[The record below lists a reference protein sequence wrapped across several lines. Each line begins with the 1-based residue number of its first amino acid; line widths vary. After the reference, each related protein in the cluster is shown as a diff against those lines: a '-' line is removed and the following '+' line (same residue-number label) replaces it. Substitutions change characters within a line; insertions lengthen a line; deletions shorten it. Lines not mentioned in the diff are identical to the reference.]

1 MGVDV
6 KGGAGL
12 RMAEVG
18 GNVADGQAFGDHQ
31 AGGGVAQ
38 AVERQRRQVVPL
50 HQLPEDVRRRG
61 DVHPV
66 PVVRGEY
73 RVRLSP
79 IPPERQAIGKQGAA
93 MVVDDLHHIGRQKD
107 IADA

>member
-1 MGVDV
+1 MISL
-6 KGGAGL
+6 KKSRLFFYAFE
-12 RMAEVG
+12 MG
-18 GNVADGQAFGDHQ
+18 GNVADGQAFGDYQ

-38 AVERQRRQVVPL
+38 AVERQRRQLVPL

-61 DVHPV
+61 DVHSM

-73 RVRLSP
+73 RVRLRP
-79 IPPERQAIGKQGAA
+79 ILPERQTIGKQGAA
-93 MVVDDLHHIGRQKD
+93 MLCDNLHHIRRQKD

>member
-1 MGVDV
+1 MGVNI

-12 RMAEVG
+12 RMAEPG
-18 GNVADGQAFGDHQ
+18 GHVADRQPFGNHQ
-31 AGGGVAQ
+31 ASGGVAQ

-50 HQLPEDVRRRG
+50 DQLPEDVRRRG

-66 PVVRGEY
+66 AVVRGEY
-73 RVRLSP
+73 RVRLRP
-79 IPPERQAIGKQGAA
+79 ILPERQTIGKQGAA

>member
-1 MGVDV
+1 M
-6 KGGAGL
+6 
-12 RMAEVG
+12 
-18 GNVADGQAFGDHQ
+18 
-31 AGGGVAQ
+31 
-38 AVERQRRQVVPL
+38 PL

-66 PVVRGEY
+66 SVVRGEY
-73 RVRLSP
+73 RVRLRP
-79 IPPERQAIGKQGAA
+79 ILPERQAIGKQGAA